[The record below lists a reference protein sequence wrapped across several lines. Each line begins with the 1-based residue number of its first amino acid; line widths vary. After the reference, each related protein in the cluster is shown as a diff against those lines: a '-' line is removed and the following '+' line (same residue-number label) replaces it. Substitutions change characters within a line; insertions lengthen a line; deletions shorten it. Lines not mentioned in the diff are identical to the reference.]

1 MKKNF
6 FKKISSVGKWQMLM
20 REEVGESQK
29 KILLPLLNRFF
40 NKWMLV
46 LYSLLQVIPC
56 DLEVTVFSK
65 TEVMFSS
72 LFLGTR
78 IM

>member
-1 MKKNF
+1 MKKKF
-6 FKKISSVGKWQMLM
+6 FLKISSVGKWQMLM

-29 KILLPLLNRFF
+29 KILLPLLNKR
-40 NKWMLV
+40 MLV

-56 DLEVTVFSK
+56 DLEVTGFSK

-72 LFLGTR
+72 LFLGAR

>member
-1 MKKNF
+1 M
-6 FKKISSVGKWQMLM
+6 M

-29 KILLPLLNRFF
+29 KILLPLLNRFL

-46 LYSLLQVIPC
+46 LYSLPQVIPC

-78 IM
+78 II